1 VFITI
6 IVVVLSKFVF
16 MTFTTCAVSV
26 VPGEQRLRAFQSPH
40 ATAAFPQFALTRLE
54 FEPKRFDRSGGV
66 GHLFQMSIHDRS
78 SNGFMLT
85 CITLR
90 GKSHLTIE
98 LMAAATTTM
107 KKMKSGSTEGKG
119 EDSSSQLIDAKKK
132 ELSDR
137 RGETLAQIRMLITDR
152 PTAKWSR
159 SGSGEGFRCGHT
171 PGSSAPARPTRAL

>member
-1 VFITI
+1 
-6 IVVVLSKFVF
+6 
-16 MTFTTCAVSV
+16 
-26 VPGEQRLRAFQSPH
+26 
-40 ATAAFPQFALTRLE
+40 
-54 FEPKRFDRSGGV
+54 
-66 GHLFQMSIHDRS
+66 
-78 SNGFMLT
+78 
-85 CITLR
+85 
-90 GKSHLTIE
+90 
-98 LMAAATTTM
+98 M